1 VTAAHYRLVFPDER
15 PPEDGDADV
24 RITDGTVVLVL
35 GDGDVLRVPFGLVIS
50 SGPADGF
57 ALRIALAGGAQIELS
72 RLGRMRTQLL
82 AELRDGQAGATA
94 AASAAAGQPEVFTA
108 TGRDGPVEV
117 RVYDDALLITGA
129 TGSERISF
137 SFITGVALTSYVVT
151 VTVAGG
157 EPVTVP
163 GLGRRA
169 GELADLL
176 AARRADARVRTAS
189 FLGELLPGLDPMML
203 RQMATLL
210 RDGVAVP
217 TAALD
222 AIAPGTA
229 GALLQKATVPARREA
244 VAELSRRTALA
255 IGFRQIGSVRRA
267 AVGTSAWH
275 DPAAVPHIGAHEPP
289 GGSFG
294 PGALGMLAAETITAG
309 AGPGGLGGF
318 PGGTY
323 PFPGLFPGGSYLF
336 SGGYAGFRMAGATID
351 HGQQHSMTPR
361 PDVTRGRLSAG
372 RRGAGRGGAGRVAGR
387 PDRARRRLVRPARF
401 PARQFFRIRVTG
413 RRSLMTDPAHGIRAS
428 DADRDE
434 AAGTLADATADG
446 RISLTE
452 HHARLDALYAA
463 VTEDEVAAVTADLPA
478 SLPAGLAGPAGRG
491 ALLRM
496 LGPYRCL
503 VIGGKARRA
512 GRFRVGRF
520 CTVAVVFGGLELDL
534 RAAQLSRDALTL
546 TVWSL
551 LSPVTVTVPAHARVL
566 DQVLVIGRR
575 RTVPDDD
582 GAAGS
587 PVIRLRGISLGGS
600 FHVPRM

>member
-94 AASAAAGQPEVFTA
+94 AAAAAAAGQPEVFTA

-117 RVYDDALLITGA
+117 RVYDDVLLITGA

-189 FLGELLPGLDPMML
+189 FLGELLPGLDPMTL

-255 IGFRQIGSVRRA
+255 IGFRQIGSARRA

-275 DPAAVPHIGAHEPP
+275 DPAAVPHIGAHESP

-294 PGALGMLAAETITAG
+294 PGVLGMLAAETIAAG
-309 AGPGGLGGF
+309 AGPGWLGGF

-361 PDVTRGRLSAG
+361 PDVTRGRLTPATEDLTALTAQGAEPTVLAFVLGRSTGDRVVFEVVSRPEPMTFVFSAAG
-372 RRGAGRGGAGRVAGR
+372 PDGLAAINRALDATGFQPPALDAGALDAGARGAGPLAGSLAG
-387 PDRARRRLVRPARF
+387 
-401 PARQFFRIRVTG
+401 QI
-413 RRSLMTDPAHGIRAS
+413 AH
-428 DADRDE
+428 DADW
-434 AAGTLADATADG
+434 
-446 RISLTE
+446 SS
-452 HHARLDALYAA
+452 RLDAL
-463 VTEDEVAAVTADLPA
+463 
-478 SLPAGLAGPAGRG
+478 
-491 ALLRM
+491 
-496 LGPYRCL
+496 LGSSS
-503 VIGGKARRA
+503 G
-512 GRFRVGRF
+512 
-520 CTVAVVFGGLELDL
+520 
-534 RAAQLSRDALTL
+534 S
-546 TVWSL
+546 
-551 LSPVTVTVPAHARVL
+551 
-566 DQVLVIGRR
+566 
-575 RTVPDDD
+575 
-582 GAAGS
+582 GS
-587 PVIRLRGISLGGS
+587 PGEGVS
-600 FHVPRM
+600 